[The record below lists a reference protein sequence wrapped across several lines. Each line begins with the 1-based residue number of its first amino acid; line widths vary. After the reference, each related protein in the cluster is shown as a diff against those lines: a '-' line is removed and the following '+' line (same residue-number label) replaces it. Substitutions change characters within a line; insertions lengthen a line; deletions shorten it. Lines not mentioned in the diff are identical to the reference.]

1 MGAWVVVLGRKAG
14 RQQLGCLRAKWQAA
28 YELLVS
34 YRTLANGSFVEGR
47 RGRVVSTCGGD
58 DHGLAGV
65 SGAVSARA
73 VGVAAGATTSKVL
86 KS

>member
-1 MGAWVVVLGRKAG
+1 MLGRGPDGSSWAAYE
-14 RQQLGCLRAKWQAA
+14 QKWQAA